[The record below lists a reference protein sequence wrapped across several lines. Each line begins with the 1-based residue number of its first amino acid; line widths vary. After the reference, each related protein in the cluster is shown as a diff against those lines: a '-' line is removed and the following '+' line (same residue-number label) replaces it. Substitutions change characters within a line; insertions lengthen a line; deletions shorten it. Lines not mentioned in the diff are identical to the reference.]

1 MRKRLLLF
9 TCLFA
14 FFITLT
20 SSLSAQSLARKYV
33 TNLLDNKSPAA
44 ESQLL
49 IYPSLAYAPE
59 TTWEFGFN
67 SLYVYFAKK
76 DTTNRLSEINGF
88 TFFTLQNQYGAFFD
102 HAIYSHKDRWFF
114 LGKMRFQSF
123 PLYYHGIGANSP
135 KEYTARVDANQIL
148 IKERVLRK
156 LRKNLFLGL
165 EMDFQ
170 SLSNVNFKIP
180 EPSIN
185 SFQLPLG
192 YRGSSNLGLG
202 FGLVRDDRHN
212 VLNVRKGFFSELAF
226 LHNNP
231 KWGSNFNFTTFTAD
245 ARLYRPIGKRNVFA
259 AQIIGQFNVGSVP
272 FNQLA
277 LLGGESMMR
286 GYYFGRYRDKNQL
299 AAQAEY
305 RFLPIPFRFS
315 KRIGAAVFA
324 GTGTVFDKT
333 SNISLPNI
341 KLTGGA
347 GLRLLL
353 FPKKDIWTRFDYAVT
368 REGGGFYLLIGEAF

>member
-1 MRKRLLLF
+1 MRKQFLLCF
-9 TCLFA
+9 YCFA
-14 FFITLT
+14 FVLFNTV
-20 SSLSAQSLARKYV
+20 SLNAQSLARKYFV
-33 TNLLDNKSPAA
+33 NLLDNKSPTA
-44 ESQLL
+44 ESQLFV
-49 IYPSLAYAPE
+49 YPSLAYAPE

-67 SLYVYFAKK
+67 SLYVFFAKK

-102 HAIYSHKDRWFF
+102 HAIYSDKDRWFF
-114 LGKMRFQSF
+114 LGKLRFQSF
-123 PLYYHGIGANSP
+123 PLYYHGIGANTP
-135 KEYTARVDANQIL
+135 KDYIARVDANQIS
-148 IKERVLRK
+148 IKERMLRK
-156 LRKNLFLGL
+156 LKKNLFLGL

-180 EPSIN
+180 ETNNTI
-185 SFQLPLG
+185 FQLPLG
-192 YRGSSNLGLG
+192 NKGSSNLGLG

-226 LHNNP
+226 LHYNP
-231 KWGSNFNFTTFTAD
+231 KWGSDFNFTTLISDT
-245 ARLYRPIGKRNVFA
+245 RLYRPVGKRNVFA
-259 AQIIGQFNVGSVP
+259 AQFLGQFNVGSVP
-272 FNQLA
+272 FNQMA

-333 SNISLPNI
+333 SNISLSTI

-353 FPKKDIWTRFDYAVT
+353 FPKKDIWTRLDYAVT